1 MAEPAEARRA
11 RQRAQRQLARERQ
24 SGKQPDELRRAGE
37 AYRASIRRRI
47 ERGEEV
53 GPGFARAVEE
63 YRPKGMNVLAQ
74 IGLSVETV
82 WVDNLLKDQRRD
94 IQKHWMLIRDYL
106 FYAVDNPDVA
116 DNATGRR
123 AIKRLE
129 KRIRAYEGKMSG
141 GVEPVEL
148 ANDPEA
154 IKRHAANDPE
164 DFAFESLYEPIGK

>member
-1 MAEPAEARRA
+1 MAESAEARRA

-37 AYRASIRRRI
+37 AYRAAIRRRI

-74 IGLSVETV
+74 FGQSVETV
-82 WVDNLLKDQRRD
+82 WVENLLKEQRLAV
-94 IQKHWMLIRDYL
+94 QKHWMLIREYL
-106 FYAVDNPDVA
+106 FYGVENPDDTA
-116 DNATGRR
+116 RGRR
-123 AIKRLE
+123 MLAKLE
-129 KRIRAYEGKMSG
+129 KRILAYEGRMSG
-141 GVEPVEL
+141 GFPSVEF

-154 IKRHAANDPE
+154 IKRHAASYPE
-164 DFAFESLYEPIGK
+164 DFAFESLYEPVGK